1 MKGIINKIRRKRWE
15 IVGRSELKRQVDAL
29 AQTKSPIKLILGASH
44 VTPSMEGWIKTDLP
58 QFDITNE
65 EHWKIIFGKNKVN
78 NFLIEHVLEHLTLE
92 QNKIFFAIAKRYLQ
106 TKGNIRIAVP
116 DGFNTNPDYINFVKP
131 NGNGPGCEDHKL
143 LWNIDL
149 MNSIASEFNFKVICL
164 EFFDKKGT
172 FTTSDFDE
180 SSGHVYRSYKNS
192 KVNKSIIEGY
202 SSLIVDL
209 TI

>member
-15 IVGRSELKRQVDAL
+15 IVGRSELKRQINGL
-29 AQTKSPIKLILGASH
+29 TKTKSPIKIILGASH
-44 VTPSMEGWIKTDLP
+44 VTPSMDGWVKTDLP

-106 TKGNIRIAVP
+106 QQGNIRIAVP
-116 DGFNTNPDYINFVKP
+116 DGFHTNPEYINFVKP

-149 MNSIASEFNFKVICL
+149 MNSIASEFNFRITKL
-164 EFFDKKGT
+164 EYFDKAGK
-172 FTTSDFDE
+172 FTTTDFNDTN
-180 SSGHVYRSYKNS
+180 GHIYRSYKKLLNTKDIPS
-192 KVNKSIIEGY
+192 SY

-209 TI
+209 TN